1 MFVKRTSKL
10 SMMKSNT
17 QKKKERKKKRDFFF
31 LFPKPDHVYKK
42 IIIFKN
48 CQWMLESS
56 NKQANKICE

>member
-1 MFVKRTSKL
+1 
-10 SMMKSNT
+10 MMKSNT
-17 QKKKERKKKRDFFF
+17 QKKKEREKKRDFFF